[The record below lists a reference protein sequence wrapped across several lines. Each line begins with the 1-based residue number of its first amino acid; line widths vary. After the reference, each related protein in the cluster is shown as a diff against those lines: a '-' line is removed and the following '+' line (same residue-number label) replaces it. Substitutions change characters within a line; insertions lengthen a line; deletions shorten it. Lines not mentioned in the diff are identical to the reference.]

1 MARSSSLNL
10 VFVDATVSALQMGV
24 GNVVPQAEVLTLT
37 ADQDGIEQITAA
49 LAARSGIQS
58 LHILSLGGPGSLQLG
73 ATQLTL
79 FNLDRYGWQLQQW
92 GESLIPGAEI
102 VFHDLASTSDAL
114 TSQFSAPFLNR
125 LRLLTGAKIAL
136 LNAYQ
141 NQEEVQIPAQM

>member
-10 VFVDATVSALQMGV
+10 VFVDATINALQIGT

-49 LAARSGIQS
+49 LAARSHIQS
-58 LHILSLGGPGSLQLG
+58 LHILSLGGSGSLQLG

-102 VFHDLASTSDAL
+102 VFHDLASTSDAS

-125 LRLLTGAKIAL
+125 LHLLTGAKITL
-136 LNAYQ
+136 LNLYQ
-141 NQEEVQIPAQM
+141 NQQEMQIPAQM